1 MALGEKKGENVMKFR
16 CWMVA
21 KAVIV
26 GVFGIGFALFPVWL
40 GSIYG
45 MDLSPSGALMA
56 RLFAAGFIFEGIVLY
71 LARNLTRSDVAAR
84 AIMLGVVVSNAI
96 GCIACI
102 VASVSGVWN
111 ALGWL
116 SVALYLVFGLGF
128 AYFYFL
134 KK

>member
-1 MALGEKKGENVMKFR
+1 MKFR
-16 CWMVA
+16 YWMVA

-26 GVFGIGFALFPVWL
+26 VVFGIGFALFPVWL

-45 MDLSPSGALMA
+45 MAFSPSGALMA
-56 RLFAAGFIFEGIVLY
+56 RLFGAAFIFEGIVLY

-84 AIMLGVVVSNAI
+84 AIMLGVVVSNAL
-96 GCIACI
+96 GCVVCI

-116 SVALYLVFGLGF
+116 SVALYLVFGLAF